1 MNRCVLATGC
11 VVLALIVAC
20 GCVSGPVEQA
30 PPESSVSSG
39 SLAPGPTQTLPS
51 ERGID
56 VQIEKSGLDG
66 MITVIFT
73 GGKGQAAVTSID
85 VVVTRSDG
93 TVIREKLPAE
103 KLAELKI
110 PGTKEDDRIVVSVA
124 YNDGTSYTIIDRI
137 LPYRTRG

>member
-1 MNRCVLATGC
+1 MNRCMLAIGC
-11 VVLALIVAC
+11 IIIAAIIAC
-20 GCVSGPVEQA
+20 GCVSGPAGEPGPVTGA
-30 PPESSVSSG
+30 VTG
-39 SLAPGPTQTLPS
+39 SLTPGPTQTLPS
-51 ERGID
+51 EREID
-56 VQIEKSGLDG
+56 VQIEKSGLDA
-66 MITVIFT
+66 MITVIFS

-93 TVIREKLPAE
+93 EVFRERLPAE

-124 YNDGTSYTIIDRI
+124 YNDGTSYTIIDRM